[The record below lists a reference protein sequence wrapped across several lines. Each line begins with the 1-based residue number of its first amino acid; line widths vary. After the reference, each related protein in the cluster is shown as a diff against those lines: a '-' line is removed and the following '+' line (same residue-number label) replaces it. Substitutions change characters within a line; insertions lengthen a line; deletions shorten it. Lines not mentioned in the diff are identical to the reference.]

1 MSETKKFTAPQFSAL
16 SHPLTG
22 GEDAPDEACKRRTS
36 KEGASGILTCDIDD
50 ETVETF
56 GGPVWH
62 ASASPPVREY
72 AESLPGGVGEGTP
85 FDEPGM
91 RPDIFHL
98 RRRMAPDEIG
108 PRRFDAMIKSRGD

>member
-1 MSETKKFTAPQFSAL
+1 MSETKKFTAAQFSAL

-62 ASASPPVREY
+62 ASA
-72 AESLPGGVGEGTP
+72 
-85 FDEPGM
+85 
-91 RPDIFHL
+91 L
-98 RRRMAPDEIG
+98 RRCASMPSRCRAG
-108 PRRFDAMIKSRGD
+108 WRGDALR